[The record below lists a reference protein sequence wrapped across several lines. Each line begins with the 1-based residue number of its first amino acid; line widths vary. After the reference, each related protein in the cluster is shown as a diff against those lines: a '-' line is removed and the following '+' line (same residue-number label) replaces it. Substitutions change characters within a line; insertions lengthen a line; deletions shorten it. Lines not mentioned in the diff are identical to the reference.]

1 MKNINAIKTFMQE
14 NGVHF
19 EEEFYVDF
27 GEKQEIFNIDNLKK
41 FSISQD
47 DEELYFTNDSGEEIS
62 CEEIGNILFND
73 DVHVITKNYFETMM
87 NYYISISKICD
98 DFNNNETEC
107 TKCPAWSCND
117 GCFFIDSY
125 IPNGIV
131 ENLGIQHHLPIPRDY
146 KYKIKFLCKCRDYKE
161 LIGDTNE

>member
-1 MKNINAIKTFMQE
+1 MIHELKIKPKFFQDIINGIKNFEIRKNDRMFRVGDILVLSEFDYRDNTYTGNQIK
-14 NGVHF
+14 VK
-19 EEEFYVDF
+19 VD
-27 GEKQEIFNIDNLKK
+27 
-41 FSISQD
+41 
-47 DEELYFTNDSGEEIS
+47 
-62 CEEIGNILFND
+62 NILTHD

-87 NYYISISKICD
+87 KYYISISKICD

-107 TKCPAWSCND
+107 TKCPVWSCND

-125 IPNGIV
+125 IANGIV

-146 KYKIKFLCKCRDYKE
+146 KYKNKFLCKCRDYKE

>member
-1 MKNINAIKTFMQE
+1 
-14 NGVHF
+14 
-19 EEEFYVDF
+19 
-27 GEKQEIFNIDNLKK
+27 
-41 FSISQD
+41 
-47 DEELYFTNDSGEEIS
+47 
-62 CEEIGNILFND
+62 
-73 DVHVITKNYFETMM
+73 MM

-146 KYKIKFLCKCRDYKE
+146 KYKNKFLCKCRDYKE

>member
-27 GEKQEIFNIDNLKK
+27 GEKQEIFNINNFKK

-47 DEELYFTNDSGEEIS
+47 DEEFYFTNDSGEEIS

-87 NYYISISKICD
+87 KYYISISKICD

-107 TKCPAWSCND
+107 TKCPVWSCND

-125 IPNGIV
+125 IANGIV

-146 KYKIKFLCKCRDYKE
+146 KNKFLCKCRDYKE

>member
-98 DFNNNETEC
+98 DFNNNGSEC
-107 TKCPAWSCND
+107 NRCPVRSD
-117 GCFFIDSY
+117 EGCFFIEDY

-131 ENLGIQHHLPIPRDY
+131 EHLGFSHNYLVPKDY
-146 KYKIKFLCKCRDYKE
+146 KYKNKLLCKYKNYKE
-161 LIGDTNE
+161 LVGDINE

>member
-1 MKNINAIKTFMQE
+1 MRNKDLIQRAIQSCMNRIGLPY
-14 NGVHF
+14 NGAFKVK
-19 EEEFYVDF
+19 Y
-27 GEKQEIFNIDNLKK
+27 
-41 FSISQD
+41 
-47 DEELYFTNDSGEEIS
+47 ND
-62 CEEIGNILFND
+62 
-73 DVHVITKNYFETMM
+73 K
-87 NYYISISKICD
+87 
-98 DFNNNETEC
+98 TEC

-146 KYKIKFLCKCRDYKE
+146 KYKNKFLCKCRDYKE

>member
-27 GEKQEIFNIDNLKK
+27 GEKQEIFNINNFKK

-47 DEELYFTNDSGEEIS
+47 DEEFYFTNDSGEEIS

-87 NYYISISKICD
+87 KYYISISKYVMILIIMKQNVLNALYGHVMMD
-98 DFNNNETEC
+98 
-107 TKCPAWSCND
+107 
-117 GCFFIDSY
+117 
-125 IPNGIV
+125 V
-131 ENLGIQHHLPIPRDY
+131 
-146 KYKIKFLCKCRDYKE
+146 FL
-161 LIGDTNE
+161 

>member
-27 GEKQEIFNIDNLKK
+27 GEKQEIFNINNFKK

-47 DEELYFTNDSGEEIS
+47 DEEFYFTNDSGEEIS

-87 NYYISISKICD
+87 KYYISISKICD

-107 TKCPAWSCND
+107 TKCPVWSCND

-125 IPNGIV
+125 IANGIV

-146 KYKIKFLCKCRDYKE
+146 KYKINFYVNVEIIK
-161 LIGDTNE
+161 N